1 MSAQGYDYIIV
12 GAGSAGCVV
21 ANRLS
26 ADPSC
31 RVLLLEA
38 GGSDRNFWLKLPVG
52 YYRTIYN
59 ERFSRL
65 FTTEPNERTGG
76 RSIVWPRGRVLGGSS
91 SINGLIFIRGQHEDF
106 DDWERLGAKGWNYR
120 ELLPYFR
127 RYERYPGGESQ
138 YHGGLGEFE
147 VSDLRTGNRASAAW
161 VDAGVEYGL
170 PRNPDFNGAT
180 TLGVGAY
187 QLGIGRHWRSSAA
200 SAFLRP
206 VAHRRNL
213 TVITRAQVSKVAF
226 ASGVATGVEWI
237 HGGRVFEA
245 TAEREVILSAGALQ
259 SPQLLQLS
267 GVGPAGLLRGLGIAV
282 VADAPEV
289 GHNLQDHYQA
299 RMIVRL
305 KQPISLNDQVRNP
318 LELARMGLQWMLAGN
333 GPLTAGAGQ
342 VGGAACTEYAVGG
355 RPDVQ
360 FNVMPLSVDKPGDP
374 LHRYSGF
381 TASVWQCHGESRGQL
396 AIRSTDPFDQPR
408 IEPNYFAEDIDRKTM
423 VAGLRILRDIYRQKS
438 FRDLWDIEMVPGD
451 AVNDDAGLW
460 DFARTTGGT
469 VFHCVGTCRMGT
481 DTTSVLDPQ
490 LRVRGVERLRVIDA
504 SVMPQIT
511 SANTNATSLM
521 IGERGAALVM
531 SSMASPPF
539 DRSILRTPDGF
550 DFRKPRSEI
559 RTDRRHFSSADG
571 ARNMGAGSAGYRRM
585 RCSPPN
591 SASPGSPSGRL
602 SICWRATGSSKPSR
616 AAAPSSPVR

>member
-1 MSAQGYDYIIV
+1 MVARGYDYIIV

-59 ERFSRL
+59 QRFSRL
-65 FTTEPNERTGG
+65 FETVPSETTGG

-106 DDWERLGAKGWNYR
+106 DDWERLGANGWSYR

-127 RYERYPGGESQ
+127 RYERYSGGDSQ

-147 VSDLRTGNRASAAW
+147 VSDLRTGNPASAAW
-161 VDAGVEYGL
+161 VDAGVEFGL
-170 PRNPDFNGAT
+170 PRNPDFNGAS
-180 TLGVGAY
+180 TLGVGTY
-187 QLGIGRHWRSSAA
+187 QLGIGRHWRSSSA

-206 VAHRRNL
+206 VMHRKNL
-213 TVITRAQVSKVAF
+213 TVITGAQVSKVLF
-226 ASGVATGVEWI
+226 RGSVASGVEWI
-237 HGGRVFEA
+237 AKGEVFNA
-245 TAEREVILSAGALQ
+245 VADREVILSAGALQ

-267 GVGPAGLLRGLGIAV
+267 GIGPANLLRGLGISV
-282 VADAPEV
+282 LADAPEV
-289 GHNLQDHYQA
+289 GRNLQDHYQA
-299 RMIVRL
+299 RLIVRL
-305 KQPISLNDQVRNP
+305 KRRISLNDQVRNP
-318 LELARMGLQWMLAGN
+318 FELAKMGLQWMFAGS
-333 GPLTAGAGQ
+333 GPLSAGAGQ

-374 LHRYSGF
+374 LHSYSGF
-381 TASVWQCHGESRGQL
+381 TASVWQCHEKSRGHL
-396 AIRSTDPFDQPR
+396 AIRSTDPFDQPH
-408 IEPNYFAEDIDRKTM
+408 IDPNYFAEEIDRKTM
-423 VAGLRILRDIYRQKS
+423 VAGLQMLRGIYRQKS
-438 FRDLWDIEMVPGD
+438 FRDLWDVEMVPGD
-451 AVNDDAGLW
+451 AVDTPAGLW

-469 VFHCVGTCRMGT
+469 VFHCVGTCRMGS
-481 DTTSVLDPQ
+481 DDNSVLDPE

-511 SANTNATSLM
+511 SANTNASSLM
-521 IGERGAALVM
+521 IGEKGAALV
-531 SSMASPPF
+531 
-539 DRSILRTPDGF
+539 
-550 DFRKPRSEI
+550 
-559 RTDRRHFSSADG
+559 
-571 ARNMGAGSAGYRRM
+571 
-585 RCSPPN
+585 
-591 SASPGSPSGRL
+591 L
-602 SICWRATGSSKPSR
+602 S
-616 AAAPSSPVR
+616 